1 MMKVLFVC
9 TGNTCRSPM
18 AEELFN
24 SLAAMLGRRGEFRAE
39 SAGLAA
45 YEGMPASMGALS
57 VMDANG
63 YDISHHLA
71 TQLTPGKI
79 ADCDL
84 VLCMKEGHIAPVLRM
99 DPDAKGK
106 TDTLMHFASGKREDV
121 EDPFGGDKDDYQ
133 KCYEQLLYGVLAL
146 LLKLDPSLMQEIE
159 KQEAL
164 LRQKWEKKEEN

>member
-1 MMKVLFVC
+1 MYKVLFVC

-24 SLAAMLGRRGEFRAE
+24 SLTAMLGRRGEFHAE

-71 TQLTPGKI
+71 TQLTQGKI

-84 VLCMKEGHIAPVLRM
+84 ILCMQQGHIAPILQM
-99 DPDAKGK
+99 DPEAEGK
-106 TDTLMHFASGKREDV
+106 TDTLMHYSLGKYEDV
-121 EDPFGGDKDDYQ
+121 PDPFGGDKDDYQ
-133 KCYEQLLYGVLAL
+133 QCYEQLLYGILAL
-146 LLKLDPSLMQEIE
+146 LLKLDPTLMQEIE

-164 LRQKWEKKEEN
+164 LRQKWEEKKE